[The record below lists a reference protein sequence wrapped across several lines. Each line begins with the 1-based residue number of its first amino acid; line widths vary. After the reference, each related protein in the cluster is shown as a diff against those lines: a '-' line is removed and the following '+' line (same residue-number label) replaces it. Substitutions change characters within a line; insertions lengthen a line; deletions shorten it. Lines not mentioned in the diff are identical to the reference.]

1 MGKQSLRV
9 SYKGTDFKE
18 FFTIARI
25 YRRSIPGLMGYF
37 CNIKTAGR
45 AQPRHF
51 KIHIMKITRPGIGK
65 FLSFLVLFFLVIP
78 FFSFRSHFSDSHT
91 NSSNHSNTTTRA
103 HALVAKAAAHFNLLY
118 DSLGL
123 EALNLSR
130 DAYEYAVQGFLALEA
145 NGLVH
150 NSEVLSI
157 IDFSLPSTAKRLFI
171 IDMQN
176 GRLLFNTFVA
186 HGRNSG
192 ILMATR
198 FSNSVNSFM
207 TSLGFY
213 VTGDPFM
220 GRNGYSLRLE
230 GVEHGWNDHALSR
243 SIIMHPADYVSE
255 EHIRQYGY
263 LGRSEGC
270 PAIPEALD
278 EPIID
283 EIKGGSCL
291 FLYAPNER
299 YLHRSNIIS

>member
-1 MGKQSLRV
+1 
-9 SYKGTDFKE
+9 
-18 FFTIARI
+18 
-25 YRRSIPGLMGYF
+25 MGYF
-37 CNIKTAGR
+37 CIS
-45 AQPRHF
+45 F

-78 FFSFRSHFSDSHT
+78 FFSFRSHLVFSFPSHFSGSHT
-91 NSSNHSNTTTRA
+91 NSSTTSSK

-130 DAYEYAVQGFLALEA
+130 EAYDYAVQGFLALQA
-145 NGLVH
+145 SGLVH

-198 FSNSVNSFM
+198 FSNRVNSFM
-207 TSLGFY
+207 SSLGFY

-220 GRNGYSLRLE
+220 GRNGYSLRLQ

-243 SIIMHPADYVSE
+243 SIIMHPADYVSQ
-255 EHIRQYGY
+255 EHIRRYGY

-278 EPIID
+278 QPIID